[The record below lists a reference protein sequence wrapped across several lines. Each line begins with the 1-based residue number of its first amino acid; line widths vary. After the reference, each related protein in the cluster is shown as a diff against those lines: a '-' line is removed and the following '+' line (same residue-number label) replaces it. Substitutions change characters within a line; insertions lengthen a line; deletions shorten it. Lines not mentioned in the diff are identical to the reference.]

1 MSYGQ
6 NILHIFDFLLIL
18 IAYGKYYQFNNLCF
32 DKTKMIYLTR
42 TQVNEVLLSRRPHL
56 SAVAGYPDQ

>member
-6 NILHIFDFLLIL
+6 NMLHIFDFLLIL

-32 DKTKMIYLTR
+32 GKKNNLFIP
-42 TQVNEVLLSRRPHL
+42 NS
-56 SAVAGYPDQ
+56 GYY